1 MRRINQRV
9 RKGNFLVMFAA
20 SITVVLGFGALAI
33 DLSYLRNSRM
43 ELRNAVD
50 AASHAAM
57 IEYRRSASEGLARA
71 VAKQVAAENKV
82 AGHTLTLQDADVTFG
97 VWDFDTSS
105 FGTSGGFIN
114 AVQVVATRDADAT
127 DGPIQFF
134 LAPVLGID
142 SGAATADATSAFRFR
157 EMMLILDTTGS
168 FRKDIDNGR
177 DAIIG
182 FLDRVYL
189 NHLPQDTIGLITFA
203 QEANLFSSLQSLEV
217 NYATLRASWYGDGD
231 RTNRNCPSPCT
242 YRGAATGLGIC
253 FKDQD
258 GDGVANSTIPV
269 YERPVFSQRYVDAS
283 GTENL
288 NCYDGS
294 YFPAPDRQEGT
305 DHSVGLEA
313 AIDHLEDYG
322 LPGNLKVIVMVTD
335 GKVQCKQPD
344 DATSAACV
352 TARTEQAYAQA
363 QRAAEAGMS
372 TFVVMYCS
380 TTDCNDPIVRARYEA
395 YSEAL
400 VTGTGRAYF
409 TNVGT
414 ELDDILAQ
422 IADSLPIVIVE

>member
-1 MRRINQRV
+1 MRRVNEKSR
-9 RKGNFLVMFAA
+9 RGNFLVMFAA
-20 SITVVLGFGALAI
+20 SVTVVLGFGALAI

-71 VAKQVAAENKV
+71 VAKQVAAQNKV
-82 AGHTLTLQDADVTFG
+82 AGHTLTLQDADVVFG

-114 AVQVVATRDADAT
+114 AVQVAATRDADAT

-142 SGAATADATSAFRFR
+142 SGSATADATSAFRFR

-168 FRKDIDNGR
+168 FFRDIDNGR

-182 FLDRVYL
+182 FLDRVYA
-189 NHLPQDTIGLITFA
+189 NHLPQDAIGLLTFA
-203 QEANLFSSLQSLEV
+203 QQANVFSPLQSLET
-217 NYATLRASWYGDGD
+217 NYATLRTAWYGDGD
-231 RTNRNCPSPCT
+231 RTNRHCPGPMCAYT
-242 YRGAATGLGIC
+242 GADWGLGIC
-253 FKDQD
+253 FKDLD
-258 GDGVANSTIPV
+258 GDGTANAGAGNP
-269 YERPVFSQRYVDAS
+269 FQQKWMDAAH
-283 GTENL
+283 TVPNL

-294 YFPAPDRQEGT
+294 AFSSPREEGT
-305 DHSVGLEA
+305 DHSVALEE

-335 GKVQCKQPD
+335 GRVQCRQPD
-344 DATSAACV
+344 TAATAACV
-352 TARTEQAYAQA
+352 TDRTNQAYAQA

-372 TFVVMYCS
+372 IFVVMYCS
-380 TTDCNDPIVRARYEA
+380 NCNAALRGQYEA
-395 YSEAL
+395 YEQAL
-400 VTGTGRAYF
+400 VTGSGRAYF
-409 TNVGT
+409 TADSSS
-414 ELDDILAQ
+414 LDDILNE
-422 IADSLPIVIVE
+422 IADSLPVVIVE